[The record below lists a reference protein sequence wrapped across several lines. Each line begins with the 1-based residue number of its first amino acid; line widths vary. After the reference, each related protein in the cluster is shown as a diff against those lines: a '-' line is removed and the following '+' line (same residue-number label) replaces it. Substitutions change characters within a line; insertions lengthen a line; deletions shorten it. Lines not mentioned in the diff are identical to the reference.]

1 MCIKMKIIIMPNSQS
16 SDQSHRPTKHIC
28 LKNQHVFEIKKIK
41 NKLLITLWFKLIRW
55 PIQNFKPAIIIII
68 KWMIYNLALDAIII
82 IKQANLNNKD
92 KNKDGITKINNKY
105 STNY

>member
-1 MCIKMKIIIMPNSQS
+1 
-16 SDQSHRPTKHIC
+16 
-28 LKNQHVFEIKKIK
+28 
-41 NKLLITLWFKLIRW
+41 
-55 PIQNFKPAIIIII
+55 
-68 KWMIYNLALDAIII
+68 MIYNLALDAIII